1 MTTIT
6 AMNPPSDMP
15 ERLRRMRRNMVLA
28 VPFQLAVVAG
38 LYALVSHLG
47 GASPAWVAVGAGAL
61 GWLVALAL
69 RGPIAVVAMKLPQ
82 RPESAQPVVVGA
94 SGPLEEGVRLGVLV
108 LLGTS
113 LPTALAV
120 GLGWAVIEVV
130 FAIVNGFVGNM
141 LLSKD
146 DDKAKEAIALL
157 EAQGMLRE
165 TGGHWGVIERFFAS
179 LAHLGFTLLAAAA
192 PWWLLLTIPVHSAMN
207 LSIQPLVKKGGLA
220 LAEAVIALL
229 GIGLFVGGLVA
240 LNGF

>member
-1 MTTIT
+1 MTTT
-6 AMNPPSDMP
+6 MTPLTDMP
-15 ERLRRMRRNMVLA
+15 ARLRLMRRNMLLA
-28 VPFQLAVVAG
+28 VPFHLLVIAG
-38 LYALVSHLG
+38 LYLLVSHLSG
-47 GASPAWVAVGAGAL
+47 GAPAWGALGAGAL

-69 RGPIAVVAMKLPQ
+69 RGPIAVAALKLAK
-82 RPESAQPVVVGA
+82 RPEAGQSVVVGA

-108 LLGTS
+108 LLGAS

-130 FAIVNGFVGNM
+130 FAIVNGFVGNL

-146 DDKAKEAIALL
+146 DDKAREAIALL

-165 TGGHWGVIERFFAS
+165 TGGHWGVIERVFAS

-207 LSIQPLVKKGGLA
+207 LSIQPLVKKGGLP
-220 LAEAVIALL
+220 LAEAVVALL
-229 GIGLFVGGLVA
+229 GLTLFVGGWVA
-240 LNGF
+240 LNGI

>member
-1 MTTIT
+1 MTTMT
-6 AMNPPSDMP
+6 AMPPPTDMP
-15 ERLRRMRRNMVLA
+15 ARLRLMRRHMLLA
-28 VPFQLAVVAG
+28 VPFHLGVIAG
-38 LYALVSHLG
+38 LYALVTHLG
-47 GASPAWVAVGAGAL
+47 NGTPAWSAVGAGAL

-69 RGPIAVVAMKLPQ
+69 RGPIAVVAMKLAK
-82 RPESAQPVVVGA
+82 RPESAQSVVVGS
-94 SGPLEEGVRLGVLV
+94 SGPLEEGVRLGVLI

-146 DDKAKEAIALL
+146 DDKAREAIALL

-165 TGGHWGVIERFFAS
+165 TSGHWGVIERVFAS
-179 LAHLGFTLLAAAA
+179 LAHLGFTLLAAAG

-207 LSIQPLVKKGGLA
+207 LSVQPLVKKGGLA
-220 LAEAVIALL
+220 LAEGAIAVL
-229 GIGLFVGGLVA
+229 GTVLFVGGLLA
-240 LNGF
+240 MGAF